1 MNYETS
7 SMRILIYCHDIF
19 GLGHLSRSL
28 AIAHGLTDHYPQA
41 SVLILTGSPVAG
53 NFRFGDRVDFIRIPG
68 VVRPIGKEFEP
79 RKLQIG
85 IKEVFA
91 IRSALIEQTA
101 DKFDPH
107 LFLVD
112 TKPTGLDDEILPAL
126 ELLRKK
132 GCKLVLGLRDIMDG
146 VQALSSE
153 WNALGVIPLLENVYD
168 QIWVYGLKEYHDT
181 LQGLDLPDHIMDK
194 VVYTGYFRRQLPLE
208 GETGEPATHLP
219 GAPCII
225 ASPGGG
231 GDGDG
236 LIDWVIKAY
245 EFDPDLQV
253 NALLVFG
260 PFMPE
265 EMRRKFHS
273 RVINLDRVK
282 AITFDSGFA
291 NLLADAIGVVSMGGY
306 NSFCEI
312 MSFGK
317 NAIIV
322 PRRAPKL
329 EQQIRAQRAE
339 ELGLVRMLI
348 DDEKRDPAMMA
359 DAIRILANLK
369 PPSELPLE
377 GMLDGLDTMTGLVG
391 RILNLRLNDNP
402 VGAN

>member
-1 MNYETS
+1 MNHETS
-7 SMRILIYCHDIF
+7 PMRILIYCHDIF

-28 AIAHGLTDHYPQA
+28 AIAHGITNHYPQA

-53 NFRFGDRVDFIRIPG
+53 NFRFGDRVEFIRIPG
-68 VVRPIGKEFEP
+68 VVRPVGKNFEP

-101 DKFDPH
+101 EKFDPH

-132 GCKLVLGLRDIMDG
+132 GCKLILGLRDIMDG
-146 VQALSSE
+146 SQALSSE
-153 WNALGVIPLLENVYD
+153 WNALGVIPLLEDVYD

-181 LQGLDLPDHIMDK
+181 LQGLDLPPHIMDK

-208 GETGEPATHLP
+208 GEIGEPATQLP
-219 GAPCII
+219 AGPYIV

-245 EFDPDLQV
+245 ESDPDLHV

-265 EMRRKFHS
+265 EMQRRFHS
-273 RVINLDRVK
+273 RVINLERVK

-291 NLLADAIGVVSMGGY
+291 TLLDGAIGVVSMGGY

-312 MSFGK
+312 LSFGK

-329 EQQIRAQRAE
+329 EQEIRGQRAE

-359 DAIRILANLK
+359 DAIRNLASLK

-377 GMLDGLDTMTGLVG
+377 GMLDGLGAMNDLVG
-391 RILNLRLNDNP
+391 EIFQSRLNDNP